1 MATTKPPTG
10 GALARTS
17 RLVDLRTNAEIALP
31 CFLFATW
38 IESPPPAPS
47 AAKDADAMDVD
58 VVVLDHDDK
67 GQELDVP
74 CLELVVTD
82 GCAWYACELSR
93 ANVLKHRPEFSTI
106 DEFLA
111 DVQSHLQLHPT
122 APGPAATAAQ
132 FRVEKDG
139 TGVRVTASRPGK
151 SSTVLMDAQL
161 AATTETAP
169 HLIAVLA
176 HAASLPQRPLAPS
189 TAAAPLP
196 ATPRP
201 TASTTAPPRAS
212 KPSASSTPRAPA
224 ASRKSAA
231 STAADKEL
239 QRQKKEEEKLAKERA
254 KEEERLA
261 KELAREEERMR
272 KEQEKQQKIREREE
286 AKERA
291 RVEKERAKAEKDKK
305 AGNTAMM
312 DMFVKR
318 AKPAQPASAAGST
331 AAPTTERR
339 DFDRIFTDF
348 QPRRGVYV
356 APINF
361 FVPDEHKAA
370 MEHLRTPLVHPVP
383 ITVRLQ
389 NPDQFDD
396 THAIPPQHTFKLL
409 KFHEDRRPAYW
420 GTWSKTSSVITGRRP
435 LARDTAVLDYE
446 YDSEAEWDDEDVDGE
461 EIRSDEDDEDD
472 EEMGVDDDDEAA
484 WLVDDVGDA
493 SDGNAGGVGVATN
506 SAADVRKRV
515 PRRLE
520 PVVIEAT
527 VTTGPWECPH
537 PALEP
542 FRAIFLTAGMTSF
555 DPRPPTA
562 LLVGGPVAPMMPAS
576 AHSAGRKAAAFPED
590 HMVKFIKVVHQ
601 NTNGVSKIVDE
612 LRAIPEFASTPK
624 TQLEARLKHIAVKE
638 KRHQST
644 RPCFYVRD
652 EVLTEHGLAGPRASP
667 IPPAPAAALTGSGVA
682 TEPATAAS
690 DAMDVDGADENAEDL
705 DDDDDSE
712 SIGSDSEDDDDD
724 DDDEE
729 EEDEDDGFFDVDDGS
744 LARASVETAA
754 VAVAAPGS
762 PAKLVPST
770 PSKAAPSALVVAQ
783 TTPTKAAPNAP
794 AAATPTAKPSTVDVV
809 VLSDDEDDSPD
820 SATPVKRAR
829 EPDSLTQQSHTKK
842 PRLVPVVEIKVPVR
856 KSASPSTASTPAT
869 VQAKLAW
876 PTVPKPVAATATLA
890 GKLLKKA
897 LGLPHLPEPHDG
909 VTDVV
914 AIITHI
920 ADHAIVPDETSKLL
934 RALGSWQDKCRDS
947 AAIAT
952 HARLVPD
959 LFTRVFAS
967 NDAACIKNLCRLVA
981 NLLKTDDAEEVTQR
995 IVDDE
1000 QVMAEIDR
1008 VARPGA
1014 DEAMLN
1020 YAATLLAHL
1029 AKHRPCE
1036 DAARFWA
1043 LVQET
1048 EARMTVPVKM
1058 MDGVDILQ
1066 ATRHYS
1072 AQTLDVLLHR
1082 FPVWVADTEYE
1093 PLAKE
1098 LVQTLEERKALCAH
1112 LVVLPTFSAT
1122 FQAILSPLALALFAA
1137 LLVVGVLLSI
1147 SDARDLAVTVRN
1159 QVHPSPGSGAKETV
1173 LPISNESKY
1182 CSLCA
1187 TQVHQSCLHCRYCNA
1202 CIVRMDHHC
1211 FYVNNCIGQRNYRLF
1226 LVGLALIL
1234 AHSGL
1239 QLGLNTVAILVLCIQ
1254 SSTIPNAG
1262 WLVVLIV
1269 VLSVPFLAIFLFVG
1283 YLSILHVELA
1293 RRNMTT
1299 IEYARY
1305 LHSTPAPSES
1315 EPTWIARAARKY
1327 WCWKPS
1333 ASGKRA
1339 RSAETLPT
1347 KQSKAVAS
1355 KVVDPPA
1362 IPLPVATAQQAR
1374 RFGSL
1379 ETLADPA
1386 GSTGA
1391 WNGGGK
1397 TGGGAGLAMPQAA
1410 VLPPIRAA
1418 PREESAIYRALR

>member
-1 MATTKPPTG
+1 MATTKPPPGEPT
-10 GALARTS
+10 RTS
-17 RLVDLRTNAEIALP
+17 RLVDLRSNAETALP
-31 CFLFATW
+31 CFLFMTW
-38 IESPPPAPS
+38 IESSPPAPVT
-47 AAKDADAMDVD
+47 KDADAMDVD
-58 VVVLDHDDK
+58 VDVVVLDGNDK
-67 GQELDVP
+67 EDPEELNAP

-82 GCAWYACELSR
+82 GSAWFACELPRSD
-93 ANVLKHRPEFSTI
+93 VLKHRPEFLTI

-111 DVQSHLQLHPT
+111 DVQSHLLLHPT
-122 APGPAATAAQ
+122 AAPAPATAAQ
-132 FRVEKDG
+132 FRVERDG
-139 TGVRVTASRPGK
+139 TGARVTASTAGK
-151 SSTVLMDAQL
+151 STTVLVDAHL
-161 AATTETAP
+161 AVTTETTP
-169 HLIAVLA
+169 LLIAVLA
-176 HAASLPQRPLAPS
+176 HGASLPQRSLAPT
-189 TAAAPLP
+189 TAAPPLP
-196 ATPRP
+196 ATPR
-201 TASTTAPPRAS
+201 TTAPTTSTPRAS
-212 KPSASSTPRAPA
+212 KLSVSSTPRATP
-224 ASRKSAA
+224 ASRKSTA

-312 DMFVKR
+312 NMFVKR
-318 AKPAQPASAAGST
+318 AKPAQPPAAASGAAG
-331 AAPTTERR
+331 APATEQR

-361 FVPDEHKAA
+361 FVPDEHKVA
-370 MEHLRTPLVHPVP
+370 MENLRTPLVHPVP
-383 ITVRLQ
+383 ITMRLQ

-396 THAIPPQHTFKLL
+396 THALPPHTFKLL
-409 KFHEDRRPAYW
+409 KFDEDRRPAYW
-420 GTWSKTSSVITGRRP
+420 GTWSKTSSVISARRP
-435 LARDTAVLDYE
+435 LARDPAVLDYE
-446 YDSEAEWDDEDVDGE
+446 YDSEAEWDDEDVEGE

-515 PRRLE
+515 PRKLE

-542 FRAIFLTAGMTSF
+542 FRAIFLSAGITSF
-555 DPRPPTA
+555 DPRPPPA
-562 LLVGGPVAPMMPAS
+562 MLAAGPAAPTMPAS
-576 AHSAGRKAAAFPED
+576 AHSAGRKPAAFPEE

-652 EVLTEHGLAGPRASP
+652 EVLAEHGLAGPRASP
-667 IPPAPAAALTGSGVA
+667 IPPAAAALTGSGA
-682 TEPATAAS
+682 DSLPAPAAS
-690 DAMDVDGADENAEDL
+690 NSMDVDGVEDNAEYL
-705 DDDDDSE
+705 EADDDGE
-712 SIGSDSEDDDDD
+712 SIGSDSEGDE
-724 DDDEE
+724 DEE
-729 EEDEDDGFFDVDDGS
+729 DEEGEEDEDDGFFDVDDGS
-744 LARASVETAA
+744 PAHALASGPAMAA
-754 VAVAAPGS
+754 AAPGS
-762 PAKLVPST
+762 PSKPVPST
-770 PSKAAPSALVVAQ
+770 PSKAAPTAPAVIQSTPSKFGSSTLAVAQ
-783 TTPTKAAPNAP
+783 ALPAKAATSAP
-794 AAATPTAKPSTVDVV
+794 AAATPSTKPLTVDVV
-809 VLSDDEDDSPD
+809 VTSDNDDVACDVDSAAPLASSPR
-820 SATPVKRAR
+820 SPSFASAPALPPPAATPVKRNR
-829 EPDSLTQQSHTKK
+829 EPDSPTQQSHAKK
-842 PRLVPVVEIKVPVR
+842 PRLVPVVEIKVPRSPAR
-856 KSASPSTASTPAT
+856 KPAQLSASSTPT

-876 PTVPKPVAATATLA
+876 PTVTKSAAAVTASSSA

-897 LGLPHLPEPHDG
+897 LDLPHLPEPHDG

-914 AIITHI
+914 AIVTHI
-920 ADHAIVPDETSKLL
+920 ADHAVVPDETSKLL

-952 HARLVPD
+952 HKRFVPD

-981 NLLKTDDAEEVTQR
+981 NLLKTRDAVEVTQR
-995 IVDDE
+995 IVENE

-1020 YAATLLAHL
+1020 YAATLLPHL

-1036 DAARFWA
+1036 DVARFWT

-1048 EARMTVPVKM
+1048 EARMSVPVKM

-1072 AQTLDVLLHR
+1072 VQTLDVLLHR
-1082 FPVWVADTEYE
+1082 FPVWVADVEYV

-1098 LVQTLEERKALCAH
+1098 LAQMLEERKE
-1112 LVVLPTFSAT
+1112 LPAYES
-1122 FQAILSPLALALFAA
+1122 SLALFAS

-1147 SDARDLAVTVRN
+1147 SDARDLAVAVRN

-1234 AHSGL
+1234 GHSGL
-1239 QLGLNTVAILVLCIQ
+1239 QLGLNIVAILVLCIH

-1262 WLVVLIV
+1262 WLVALIV
-1269 VLSVPFLAIFLFVG
+1269 ILSIPFLAIFLFAG

-1293 RRNMTT
+1293 RRKMTT

-1305 LHSTPAPSES
+1305 LHATPAPSES
-1315 EPTWIARAARKY
+1315 EPTWIARVARKY
-1327 WCWKPS
+1327 WCWKAS
-1333 ASGKRA
+1333 ASGKRTSTRA
-1339 RSAETLPT
+1339 ADVLPIKKGSAGPV
-1347 KQSKAVAS
+1347 VAS
-1355 KVVDPPA
+1355 KVVDQAPA
-1362 IPLPVATAQQAR
+1362 IPMPVPVAVTTR
-1374 RFGSL
+1374 RSGSL
-1379 ETLADPA
+1379 EDLHCR
-1386 GSTGA
+1386 
-1391 WNGGGK
+1391 K
-1397 TGGGAGLAMPQAA
+1397 
-1410 VLPPIRAA
+1410 
-1418 PREESAIYRALR
+1418 